1 MYKIYFYSEPT
12 FLYIDS
18 ESILDLD
25 LKIVDDSKT
34 FEMVYDDHFFDFNL
48 RSSKS
53 KNWSVTIQSY
63 DEVGKFVVQS
73 NLQGDKLKT
82 KSLKKG
88 KRIQLNFDQITNNK
102 IWASLPPIFEMGEI
116 EYRKGK
122 TSYIRNLKLNNL
134 LN

>member
-25 LKIVDDSKT
+25 LKIVTDSKT

-48 RSSKS
+48 KSCKS
-53 KNWSVTIQSY
+53 KAWSVTIQSF
-63 DEVGKFVVQS
+63 DETGKFVVQS
-73 NLQGDKLKT
+73 NLQGEKLKT